1 MFCLVSDNN
10 KTNSAESFEVG
21 NPAWREPRMA
31 GPCIRAVQ
39 LNFALISPR
48 CMMASHLARQ
58 ERLDLDARGRWPCAC
73 CYLDPDLDL
82 IHLLALSRTL
92 LRDEVDVTDLGQC

>member
-1 MFCLVSDNN
+1 
-10 KTNSAESFEVG
+10 
-21 NPAWREPRMA
+21 
-31 GPCIRAVQ
+31 
-39 LNFALISPR
+39 
-48 CMMASHLARQ
+48 MASHLARQ